1 MARKTIMKKEPTVSV
16 ALPNSEKER
25 LGMPT
30 RPPVRQQ
37 LQRLSPGVY
46 RNQMGQLTTSTGR
59 ALPRRNPQQQ
69 LGNRISD
76 AMNQQPQQRPD
87 IATRPPA
94 PLGSPAGDSF
104 QQPGATSAIPDTFG
118 QVPQMPARGQFPL
131 MPGITPEQWAA
142 LQAYMKQN
150 MQFQSAST
158 QPSMPPMQPPNN
170 NMNANPRMENQEQ
183 YLMPGQGLPQ
193 YNPFGNYLAD
203 MYSQV
208 QQKPLTPEMSQQQ
221 FDNLFQQFGNN
232 RMALG
237 PRGQQMS
244 VQQLE
249 QMKQQNPNMFTPITF
264 R

>member
-59 ALPRRNPQQQ
+59 ALSRRNPQQQ
-69 LGNRISD
+69 PGNRITD
-76 AMNQQPQQRPD
+76 AMNQQPQQRPE

-104 QQPGATSAIPDTFG
+104 QQPGATSTIPDTFG
-118 QVPQMPARGQFPL
+118 QVPQIPARGQFPL

-142 LQAYMKQN
+142 LQTYLKQP
-150 MQFQSAST
+150 MEFQSPPS
-158 QPSMPPMQPPNN
+158 QPFMPPMQQPNN
-170 NMNANPRMENQEQ
+170 NMTANPGMGNREQ
-183 YLMPGQGLPQ
+183 YLMPAVMPYNYNQFNKLQG
-193 YNPFGNYLAD
+193 
-203 MYSQV
+203 
-208 QQKPLTPEMSQQQ
+208 
-221 FDNLFQQFGNN
+221 
-232 RMALG
+232 
-237 PRGQQMS
+237 
-244 VQQLE
+244 
-249 QMKQQNPNMFTPITF
+249 
-264 R
+264 

>member
-69 LGNRISD
+69 PGNRITD
-76 AMNQQPQQRPD
+76 AMNQEPQQRPE

-104 QQPGATSAIPDTFG
+104 QQPGATSPTPDTFG

-142 LQAYMKQN
+142 LQPYLKQP
-150 MQFQSAST
+150 MEFQYPPS
-158 QPSMPPMQPPNN
+158 QPFMPPMQQPNN
-170 NMNANPRMENQEQ
+170 TMNANPGMGNREQ
-183 YLMPGQGLPQ
+183 YLMPAVMPYNYNQFNKLQG
-193 YNPFGNYLAD
+193 
-203 MYSQV
+203 
-208 QQKPLTPEMSQQQ
+208 
-221 FDNLFQQFGNN
+221 
-232 RMALG
+232 
-237 PRGQQMS
+237 
-244 VQQLE
+244 
-249 QMKQQNPNMFTPITF
+249 
-264 R
+264 

>member
-69 LGNRISD
+69 PGNRITD

-94 PLGSPAGDSF
+94 PLGSPAGDAF
-104 QQPGATSAIPDTFG
+104 MPPNATPTNQPTFG
-118 QVPQMPARGQFPL
+118 QVPQEPARGQQPL

-142 LQAYMKQN
+142 LLAYMKQP
-150 MQFQSAST
+150 MQFQSPQFST
-158 QPSMPPMQPPNN
+158 PNFQQQPGNN
-170 NMNANPRMENQEQ
+170 INANPGMGNQEQ
-183 YLMPGQGLPQ
+183 YLMPAVMPYN
-193 YNPFGNYLAD
+193 YNPFNKLQG
-203 MYSQV
+203 
-208 QQKPLTPEMSQQQ
+208 
-221 FDNLFQQFGNN
+221 
-232 RMALG
+232 
-237 PRGQQMS
+237 
-244 VQQLE
+244 
-249 QMKQQNPNMFTPITF
+249 
-264 R
+264 